1 MEKRIEKIKEYFFG
15 LEIQNDELKIKIKY
29 PSDDWHILTDK
40 QGLVKITKAKEPNI
54 IIYRISLSTMTTDEL
69 FDFIDSTIAFNKD
82 VEKKKEILLKKY
94 QELSEIVATHTP
106 EELESLTWVLKPI
119 KKSKTKKNNAKG
131 NVLIDDEPIDDTIKV
146 HANANANT
154 SQSSNEVI
162 LTSAEVDNLTL

>member
-15 LEIQNDELKIKIKY
+15 LEIQNDELKIKIRY

-40 QGLVKITKAKEPNI
+40 QGFVKITKAKEPNI

-106 EELESLTWVLKPI
+106 EELETLTWILKPI
-119 KKSKTKKNNAKG
+119 KKSKTKKNNVKG
-131 NVLIDDEPIDDTIKV
+131 DVLVDDKSMVDTIKV
-146 HANANANT
+146 HENANA
-154 SQSSNEVI
+154 SHSSNEMI